1 MGLVIRQSFKG
12 FLVTILGTI
21 IGFINIAY
29 IFPRFL
35 SPEQIGITR
44 FLPEFAM
51 VISGFTMLGMNHSM
65 IRFYPKLPSEF
76 ANKSFGFWSFFIPT
90 IGFVLFAV
98 LWYFNQSWLNSFFN
112 ERAFLLTR
120 YFYLVLPLL
129 LFIVLISITET
140 FSAIRGRIAIPKLNR
155 EVLFRIGMLLI
166 SVMLGVGWMDFS
178 EFLVLN
184 VGLYLI
190 HLLGNLYY
198 LRSLGPLAMKPK
210 GIHSLDKNLLKD
222 FFSFTFLILA
232 SSFAAVVLPR
242 LDFIMISSMEGMAD
256 TGIYTLAFT
265 IAMVIE
271 IPRRAL
277 EQITAPIISQRI
289 HEDNQQELK
298 KLYKESAVN
307 QTLLGG
313 LIFLLLWVNLDAIF
327 YFMPNGHIYATGKL
341 VFFILGVGKLW
352 ELSAGPGAQIIA
364 NSSFYKYTILM
375 GIISTFAGIGLNVW
389 LIPFLGIN
397 GAAMA
402 TVISYGLLSIYTIGI
417 IYYKMKI
424 FPFDAKMIL
433 LFLLL
438 VIAVALHHWLNFDFI
453 QSTPLRV
460 LVQSVVFIF
469 PFITLIYKLNISPS
483 LNKVVLDYSNQLL
496 SFWRH

>member
-12 FLVTILGTI
+12 FMVTLIGTA
-21 IGFINIAY
+21 IGFLNIAY
-29 IFPRFL
+29 VFPRFL

-51 VISGFTMLGMNHSM
+51 VISGFTLFGINHSM
-65 IRFYPKLPSEF
+65 IRFYPKLPPEF
-76 ANKSFGFWSFFIPT
+76 AKQSFGFWSFFIP
-90 IGFVLFAV
+90 ILGFVVFTV
-98 LWYFNQSWLNSFFN
+98 LWFFNQSWINSFFN
-112 ERAFLLTR
+112 ERASLLTQ

-129 LFIVLISITET
+129 LFIVLTTITDT
-140 FSAIRGRIAIPKLNR
+140 FCAIRGRIAIPKLNR
-155 EVLFRIGMLLI
+155 EVLFRVGMLMI
-166 SVMLGVGWMDFS
+166 SVMLGLGWVDFS
-178 EFLVLN
+178 TFLGFY
-184 VGLYLI
+184 VGLYAL
-190 HLLGNLYY
+190 HLLGNLFY
-198 LRSLGPLAMKPK
+198 LKTLGPLAIWPPSV
-210 GIHSLDKNLLKD
+210 HLLDKRLLKD
-222 FFSFTFLILA
+222 FFSFTLLILA

-397 GAAMA
+397 GAALA

-438 VIAVALHHWLNFDFI
+438 VITVALHHWLKFNFI
-453 QSTPLRV
+453 QSTPLKV
-460 LVQSVVFIF
+460 LVQSVVFLL
-469 PFITLIYKLNISPS
+469 PFVVLIYKLNISPS

-496 SFWRH
+496 SFWRQ